1 MDIITY
7 TITDDAYKVNKTLGT
22 GTTYQNVVMKSETDT
37 VHPTLTIQ
45 TTANL
50 SNVNYVY
57 IERYGRYYFAEK
69 PIAIK
74 NGVWEVHCKSDPLMS
89 FKTSLLNVHGTITRS
104 ETMFNA
110 YLNDPEYNAYAY
122 RNIVTKQ
129 FPTAVNQDTFIL
141 MTVGGGSG
149 VQA

>member
-1 MDIITY
+1 MDVITY

-45 TTANL
+45 TSANL

-69 PIAIK
+69 PIAVK

-89 FKTSLLNVHGTITRS
+89 FKDSLLNVSGTITRS
-104 ETMFNA
+104 ETVYNVNLIDDEYKALA
-110 YLNDPEYNAYAY
+110 YKE
-122 RNIVTKQ
+122 IVTRQ
-129 FPTAVNQDTFIL
+129 FPFAVNQDTFIL
-141 MTVGGGSG
+141 MTVG
-149 VQA
+149 